1 MQDTHPEKIGVQSH
15 DSMLQIEIFQVGTI
29 FDTYIHSVRVLHAT
43 RELQAFRHCDRHV

>member
-1 MQDTHPEKIGVQSH
+1 MQDAHPEKIGVQSH
-15 DSMLQIEIFQVGTI
+15 DSMLQIEFFQVGTI